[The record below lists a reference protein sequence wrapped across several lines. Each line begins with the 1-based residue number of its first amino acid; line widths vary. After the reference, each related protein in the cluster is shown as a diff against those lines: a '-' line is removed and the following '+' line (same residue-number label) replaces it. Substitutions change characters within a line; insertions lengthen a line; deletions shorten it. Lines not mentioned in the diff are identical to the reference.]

1 MSHRRRRRP
10 TPERSR
16 HGDSGKLRRGGG
28 ASRFGAGPWAGLW
41 AVRGSEGLGGGA
53 SSSRTRPSK
62 WRLALSSGFR
72 FRGGRPGDD
81 RVTVGPGAPPPASLL
96 VLLPV
101 LCLPWYASGALAL
114 LPSHVLSRDRRRRS
128 HPLAPPPPRRPH
140 CPVLEAP
147 TRAHPPS
154 HTLFQRHSSWN
165 RSAGSP
171 SGALC
176 ALHLNCVS
184 PDICR
189 LPLS

>member
-81 RVTVGPGAPPPASLL
+81 RVTVGPGAPPPASLP
-96 VLLPV
+96 LLTTRSLSCSPSSASPGTRLGPWLSSPPTFSV
-101 LCLPWYASGALAL
+101 VTVVVVHTHLPRL
-114 LPSHVLSRDRRRRS
+114 RRGDLIAQSLKPPRAHTHRHTPCS
-128 HPLAPPPPRRPH
+128 SVTPPGTGPQAPPPGP
-140 CPVLEAP
+140 CAP
-147 TRAHPPS
+147 ST
-154 HTLFQRHSSWN
+154 
-165 RSAGSP
+165 
-171 SGALC
+171 
-176 ALHLNCVS
+176 
-184 PDICR
+184 
-189 LPLS
+189 